1 MRMTHRILCT
11 IVVALCF
18 CAVPFPKFLFVA
30 AQVIP
35 PVTGQLVDA
44 ISGKP
49 IGGMGLT
56 LQMSTYRGFSVHT
69 EVKSTAT
76 SDLSGSFSLS
86 GFKHPAETVLNEV
99 RAYWLTV
106 NEGLEATGQ
115 EESSAETQILYNP
128 MSNRRDMVVGD
139 TQYFPLTITFRHE
152 GCARV
157 WAAACMYMTS
167 WSSIAVPVI
176 PVLDDVKECN
186 RIGNELL
193 RENCRQLNT
202 YRAAFVHVDSYEEV
216 KKDKEL
222 CNEVDNGGIAKTCL
236 WQLDLYVANP
246 AHGYVRPMKPQV
258 NEPIPEGMFPDS
270 LAGLTVMKNKHCGPR
285 LEFSGRVMCAAGY
298 GSETKELV
306 AVYIEEWP
314 EEEQST
320 KPPTW
325 KPAYT
330 DQKEAAVTEE
340 LRPDGKVLRYRGPQ
354 YNSFYWHSSDRHVE
368 VFFYYPIPQEEQFV
382 SYYLA
387 KFPSSFQ

>member
-1 MRMTHRILCT
+1 MPHRILYM
-11 IVVALCF
+11 IGVVLCF
-18 CAVPFPKFLFVA
+18 WAVSFPKFLVA
-30 AQVIP
+30 AQAVP
-35 PVTGQLVDA
+35 PVTGRVVNA
-44 ISGKP
+44 VSGKP
-49 IGGMGLT
+49 IEGMALT
-56 LQMSTYRGFSVHT
+56 LQISEYQGFSVRT
-69 EVKSTAT
+69 QVKSTAT
-76 SDLSGSFSLS
+76 SDRSGSFSLA
-86 GFKHPAETVLNEV
+86 GFNHPAETLVDEI
-99 RAYWLTV
+99 RAHWLTV

-115 EESSAETQILYNP
+115 EQNSAEVWLLYNP
-128 MSNRRDMVVGD
+128 MSNRRGIDVGD
-139 TQYFPLTITFRHE
+139 KRYFPLTITFRQE
-152 GCARV
+152 GCARA
-157 WAAACMYMTS
+157 WAAACMYMSS
-167 WSSIAVPVI
+167 WSSIAIPVI
-176 PVLDDVKECN
+176 PVLDDVSECN
-186 RIGNELL
+186 RIVYELL

-202 YRAAFVHVDSYEEV
+202 YRVAFVHVDSYEEV

-222 CNEVDNGGIAKTCL
+222 CNEVDHGRIAKTCL

-246 AHGYVRPMKPQV
+246 AYGYVRPMKAQV
-258 NEPIPEGMFPDS
+258 NEPIPAGMFPDS
-270 LAGLTVMKNKHCGPR
+270 LAGLPVMKNKHCGPR

-330 DQKEAAVTEE
+330 DHKEATVTEE
-340 LRPDGKVLRYRGPQ
+340 SRPDGKVLRYRGPQ
-354 YNSFYWHSSDRHVE
+354 YNSFYWHSGDKHVE